1 MKFLFSSLIL
11 LTASSLGAQ
20 DKSLPYFE
28 ILSEPE
34 NFTAGAVASRMI
46 DGLGFRYYWATEGLR
61 TQDLSHKPSKDAR
74 SSEETVAHIY
84 EMSILILNATT
95 KTANIPGQDKKLPF
109 AEMRRVTLT
118 NFKNASANLRI
129 ATDQQMKDFKFIYKD
144 DKQTVE
150 YPFWNMINGP
160 IEDCVWHV
168 GQLVS
173 FRRSSGNPINS
184 KAEVFTGKLEK

>member
-1 MKFLFSSLIL
+1 MRIL
-11 LTASSLGAQ
+11 LCVFAALTTMMLQAQ

-28 ILSEPE
+28 IPPNAES
-34 NFTAGAVASRMI
+34 FTAGTVASRMV

-61 TQDLSHKPSKDAR
+61 AEDLSHKPSKDAR
-74 SSEETVAHIY
+74 SSEETIAHIY

-95 KTANIPGQDKKLPF
+95 KTPNVPGQDKKLPF
-109 AEMRRVTLT
+109 AEMRKVTLN
-118 NFKNASANLRI
+118 NFKNASVNLKT

-173 FRRSSGNPINS
+173 FRRSSGNPYNS

>member
-1 MKFLFSSLIL
+1 MKILAYLFVSTVAISVH
-11 LTASSLGAQ
+11 AQ

-28 ILSEPE
+28 IPPEPQA
-34 NFTAGAVASRMI
+34 FTAGTVASRMI
-46 DGLGFRYYWATEGLR
+46 EGLGFRYYWATDGLR
-61 TQDLSHKPSKDAR
+61 AEDLSFKPSKDAR
-74 SSEETVAHIY
+74 TSEETAAHIY

-95 KTANIPGQDKKLPF
+95 KTPNVPGQEKKLSF
-109 AEMRRVTLT
+109 AEMRKVTLN
-118 NFKNASANLRI
+118 NFKEASANLRN
-129 ATDQQMKDFKFIYKD
+129 ATDHEMKDFKFIFKGSG
-144 DKQTVE
+144 QVVE

-173 FRRSSGNPINS
+173 FRRSSGNPFNS

>member
-1 MKFLFSSLIL
+1 MSVASFTL
-11 LTASSLGAQ
+11 LAQ
-20 DKSLPYFE
+20 DKGLPYFE
-28 ILSEPE
+28 IPLDPQ
-34 NFTAGAVASRMI
+34 NFTAGTVASRMI

-61 TQDLSHKPSKDAR
+61 TEDLAFKPSKDAR
-74 SSEETVAHIY
+74 TSEETLAHIY

-95 KTANIPGQDKKLPF
+95 KTVNVPGQDKKLPF
-109 AEMRRVTLT
+109 ADMRKETLN
-118 NFKNASANLRI
+118 NFKVASINLLNS
-129 ATDQQMKDFKFIYKD
+129 TDQQMKDFKFMYKD
-144 DKQTVE
+144 SKQFVE

>member
-1 MKFLFSSLIL
+1 MKILICVFAILISTSLH
-11 LTASSLGAQ
+11 AQ
-20 DKSLPYFE
+20 DKTLPYFE
-28 ILSEPE
+28 IPTDPE
-34 NFTAGAVASRMI
+34 GFTAGTVASRMV

-61 TQDLSHKPSKDAR
+61 KEDLSHKPSKDAR
-74 SSEETVAHIY
+74 TSEETIAHIY

-95 KTANIPGQDKKLPF
+95 KTPNVPGQDKVLPF
-109 AEMRRVTLT
+109 AEMREITLN
-118 NFKNASANLRI
+118 NFKNASNNLRN
-129 ATDQQMKDFKFIYKD
+129 ATDQQMKEFKFIYKD
-144 DKQTVE
+144 SKQTVE

-173 FRRSSGNPINS
+173 FRRSSGNPFNS

>member
-1 MKFLFSSLIL
+1 MKKLLIL
-11 LTASSLGAQ
+11 FLSVAAMSLHAQ

-28 ILSEPE
+28 ISSEPE
-34 NFTAGAVASRMI
+34 NFTAGTVASRMI

-61 TQDLSHKPSKDAR
+61 PEDLSHKPSKDAR
-74 SSEETVAHIY
+74 TSEETIAHIY

-95 KTANIPGQDKKLPF
+95 KTINVPGQDRKLAF
-109 AEMRRVTLT
+109 AEMRKVTLN
-118 NFKNASANLRI
+118 NFKSASANLRR
-129 ATDQQMKDFKFIYKD
+129 ATDQEMKEFKFIYKD
-144 DKQTVE
+144 NKQTVE

-173 FRRSSGNPINS
+173 FRRSSGNPFNG

>member
-1 MKFLFSSLIL
+1 MKSLACVFLFFCTTSLR
-11 LTASSLGAQ
+11 AQ

-28 ILSEPE
+28 IPLDPDG
-34 NFTAGAVASRMI
+34 FTAGTVASRMI

-61 TQDLSHKPSKDAR
+61 SEDLSHKPSKDAR
-74 SSEETVAHIY
+74 TSEETIAHIY

-95 KTANIPGQDKKLPF
+95 KTVNVPGQDKKLPF
-109 AEMRRVTLT
+109 AEMRKETLN
-118 NFKNASANLRI
+118 NFKNASVNLRS
-129 ATDQQMKDFKFIYKD
+129 ATDQQMKEFKFIYKD
-144 DKQTVE
+144 NKQLVE

-173 FRRSSGNPINS
+173 FRRSSGNPFNS